1 MSKSNLSAGLKVRH
15 LTMMGLGSAVGAGL
29 FVGAGQ
35 SIATAGPG
43 VLVSYALAGLVVVS
57 VMFMLGEMAS
67 AKPSSGAFSTYAE
80 EGVGKWAG
88 FAVGWIYWFMLIMVL
103 GVEILAATSI
113 MATWTPVPQPVIAL
127 VLIALFAAVN
137 LIGVRQ
143 FGEMEFWFAAIKVA
157 AIIAFL
163 VIGALALIG
172 VLNAPEG
179 AGLSRLF
186 NGEGGFFP
194 TGASGVAA
202 GLLAVMFAFG
212 GIEIITIAAAEATN
226 PQDSISRATFSII
239 GRILFF
245 YLGSVFIILT
255 VLSWNDPAIAD
266 KGAFV
271 AVLEAINVP
280 GAAKVM
286 EVIIVIALLSAFNAQ
301 IYGTSRMAYSL
312 SERGEGNRVLLAV
325 SKNGVPYV
333 AVLVSV
339 FFAVL
344 AVILHMVEGEMAGI
358 LLDAV
363 GASLLIIWFFIAF
376 SQIRLR
382 PKYEEQGL
390 LRLRTWAHPWLGI
403 GTMMAIAAFGI
414 LMLFNE
420 TGRRNL
426 LLALVIFIVIVG
438 IYVIKQATS
447 RRDRV
452 DASA

>member
-35 SIATAGPG
+35 SIAAAGPG
-43 VLVSYALAGLVVVS
+43 VLVSYALAGLVVVC

-88 FAVGWIYWFMLIMVL
+88 FSVGWIYWFMLIMVL

-113 MATWTPVPQPVIAL
+113 MASWMPVPQPLIAL

-137 LIGVRQ
+137 LVGVRQ

-163 VIGALALIG
+163 AIGVLALIG

-186 NGEGGFFP
+186 NGEGGFLP

-212 GIEIITIAAAEATN
+212 GIEIITIASAEATN
-226 PQDSISRATFSII
+226 PQDSIRRATFSII

-255 VLSWNDPAIAD
+255 VLSWNDPAIGE

-280 GAAKVM
+280 SAAKVM
-286 EVIIVIALLSAFNAQ
+286 EVIIVVALLSAFNAQ

-312 SERGEGNRVLLAV
+312 SERGEGNKALLAV

-339 FFAVL
+339 FFAVV
-344 AVILHMVEGEMAGI
+344 AVVLHMVEGEMAGI

-363 GASLLIIWFFIAF
+363 GASLLIIWFFIAL
-376 SQIRLR
+376 SQVRLR

-403 GTMMAIAAFGI
+403 GTMGAIIAFGI

-426 LLALVIFIVIVG
+426 LLALVIFAVIVG
-438 IYVIKQATS
+438 IYAIKQATS
-447 RRDRV
+447 RRARV

>member
-1 MSKSNLSAGLKVRH
+1 
-15 LTMMGLGSAVGAGL
+15 
-29 FVGAGQ
+29 
-35 SIATAGPG
+35 
-43 VLVSYALAGLVVVS
+43 
-57 VMFMLGEMAS
+57 
-67 AKPSSGAFSTYAE
+67 
-80 EGVGKWAG
+80 
-88 FAVGWIYWFMLIMVL
+88 
-103 GVEILAATSI
+103 
-113 MATWTPVPQPVIAL
+113 
-127 VLIALFAAVN
+127 
-137 LIGVRQ
+137 
-143 FGEMEFWFAAIKVA
+143 
-157 AIIAFL
+157 
-163 VIGALALIG
+163 LALIG

-186 NGEGGFFP
+186 NDEGGFFP

-226 PQDSISRATFSII
+226 PQDSIRRATFSII

-363 GASLLIIWFFIAF
+363 GASLLIIWFFIAL